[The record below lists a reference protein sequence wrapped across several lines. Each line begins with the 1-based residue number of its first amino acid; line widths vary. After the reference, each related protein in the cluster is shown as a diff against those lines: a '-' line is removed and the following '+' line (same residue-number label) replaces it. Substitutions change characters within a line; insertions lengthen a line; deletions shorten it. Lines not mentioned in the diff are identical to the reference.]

1 MKKIVF
7 LIFITISSIAYAQN
21 IVHVIKLNPD
31 SALKNRRFSCLE
43 VMDARINKENIGSA
57 IGNANAIAQ
66 LAGDFVSHLT
76 TTINKMLPQDEG
88 KPRLIIIVRNLSISE
103 KTESTEKL
111 AFCKVEIEFAK
122 KVDST
127 LYSLGVFDAN
137 IIGKG
142 NDVTN
147 FHDKRILLGLE
158 ECFKKLDE
166 TNWENAK
173 EFIIEDI
180 HHKLMYDFRKIPPKG
195 VYSNYEQLIRGNM
208 LDTTGLKIKPISDL
222 KNNTDYNIKINKIDN
237 PKNVQ
242 FVSDGENIYIRANRY
257 YFKKSTIVGKYIY
270 FRGKFQPTINTE
282 TDLTTGAAYVAA
294 GIVTGILT
302 GIVLLPAGNSNAPI
316 NGLVLD
322 TETGELKGLT
332 DYYITN
338 ITKSYP
344 EIFKEYRASKRNLEA
359 KEMVIKKLNSKFN

>member
-31 SALKNRRFSCLE
+31 STLKNRRFSCLE

-147 FHDKRILLGLE
+147 FHDKRILLALE

-180 HHKLMYDFRKIPPKG
+180 HRKLMYDFKTVPPEGAYFNFEQMVRRIPVDTFKID
-195 VYSNYEQLIRGNM
+195 IRQYNSSQ
-208 LDTTGLKIKPISDL
+208 KNPIYAAKS
-222 KNNTDYNIKINKIDN
+222 NKIDL
-237 PKNVQ
+237 PREIQ
-242 FVSDGENIYIRANRY
+242 YVSDGENIYLHFSKYEFA
-257 YFKKSTIVGKYIY
+257 KSTFLGKYIY
-270 FRGKFQPTINTE
+270 FRGKFQPFSNTE
-282 TDLTTGAAYVAA
+282 INLASGAAYVAA
-294 GIVTGILT
+294 GIITG
-302 GIVLLPAGNSNAPI
+302 VLGGFVIIPTGNSNAPI

>member
-21 IVHVIKLNPD
+21 IVHVIRLNPD
-31 SALKNRRFSCLE
+31 SVSTKFRFSFVE
-43 VMDARINKENIGSA
+43 VLDARANKENIGVDIGSA
-57 IGNANAIAQ
+57 KAIAQ
-66 LAGDFVSHLT
+66 FEGGFTNHLT
-76 TTINKMLPQDEG
+76 KTLSKMLPLDSNKLGLIMIIRDLEIFENNSAEIAQG
-88 KPRLIIIVRNLSISE
+88 FCRL
-103 KTESTEKL
+103 
-111 AFCKVEIEFAK
+111 EIEFAK
-122 KVDST
+122 KVDIT
-127 LYSLGVFDAN
+127 LYSLGIFDAN
-137 IIGKG
+137 IMGKG

-147 FHDKRILLGLE
+147 FHDKRILLGFE

-180 HHKLMYDFRKIPPKG
+180 HHKLVYDFRKIPPKG
-195 VYSNYEQLIRGNM
+195 VYSSYEQLIRGNM
-208 LDTTGLKIKPISDL
+208 LDTTGLKIKPISEL

-257 YFKKSTIVGKYIY
+257 YFKKSTILGKYIY

-294 GIVTGILT
+294 GIITG
-302 GIVLLPAGNSNAPI
+302 VLGGFVIIPAGNSNSPI

-359 KEMVIKKLNSKFN
+359 KEMVIKTLNSKFN